1 MNRGV
6 VVKARNPKYV
16 LKHLFRYILQ
26 FKFQFLIVIL
36 FTFLTNLF
44 QLIGPYLSG
53 LAVDEI
59 DISKK
64 EVKTIDLELVLYYCL
79 LMFGFYV
86 ISCILSLIINYLMI
100 NVSKKIIYQMRKDL
114 FNKLLDLPIKFFD
127 STKTGDIISRMS
139 YDIDTINTSL
149 SSDVVA
155 IISSVLTVV
164 GSFIMMILISRVLIL
179 VFAVTLPISFYV
191 IRRRAKLVRPLFS
204 KRSHKN
210 GELNA
215 FVEEMTSGH
224 KTIKVYNK
232 EEEIFEN
239 FMKINEEVCE
249 ATYKAE
255 YHGFI
260 NGPIMMGINNVA
272 LSLISIIG
280 ATLYLFNQIS
290 LGNINSFI
298 TYSRKFS
305 GPINEVANIMAEIQ
319 SAISAGERVFTL
331 MDELAEPKDVE
342 DAVELTDVLGEVRL
356 ENVSFGYLENKT
368 IIKNLNVSVKPGE
381 LIAIVGPTGAGKTT
395 LINLLMRFYD
405 VNEGTIYLDGHD
417 IRNVT
422 RESLRKSYAMVLQ
435 DTWLFNGTIFEN
447 ITYGNDSAT
456 LEDVKRVCKAAMID
470 EYIEKLP
477 NGYDTYLNEQG
488 SNISKGQKQ
497 LLTIARAMLLD
508 ANMLILDEATSNV
521 DTMTEIEINKAMTH
535 LMKDKTCFIIA
546 HRLSTIMNADK
557 ILVVKDGEIIE
568 TGNHEELLKLNKIY
582 KEISESQLKGVK

>member
-16 LKHLFRYILQ
+16 LKHLLRYILQ

-568 TGNHEELLKLNKIY
+568 TGNHEELLKLNGFY
-582 KEISESQLKGVK
+582 ASLYYSQFD

>member
-16 LKHLFRYILQ
+16 LKHLLRYILQ

-568 TGNHEELLKLNKIY
+568 TGNHEELLELNGFY
-582 KEISESQLKGVK
+582 ASLYYSQFD

>member
-1 MNRGV
+1 MNRGI
-6 VVKARNPKYV
+6 VVKAKNPKYV
-16 LKHLFRYILQ
+16 LKHLLRYILQ

-164 GSFIMMILISRVLIL
+164 GSFIMMILISRILIL

-422 RESLRKSYAMVLQ
+422 RDSLRKSYAMVLQ

-557 ILVVKDGEIIE
+557 ILVVKDGEIVE
-568 TGNHEELLKLNKIY
+568 TGNHEELLKLNGFY
-582 KEISESQLKGVK
+582 ASLYYSQFD

>member
-6 VVKARNPKYV
+6 VIKARNPKYV
-16 LKHLFRYILQ
+16 LKHLLRYILK
-26 FKFQFLIVIL
+26 FKFQFLFVVL
-36 FTFLTNLF
+36 FTILTNLF
-44 QLIGPYLSG
+44 QLVGPYLSG

-64 EVKTIDLELVLYYCL
+64 EIKTINLELVLYYCF
-79 LMFGFYV
+79 LMFGFYCV
-86 ISCILSLIINYLMI
+86 SCILSLVINYLMI
-100 NVSKKIIYQMRKDL
+100 NVSKKIVYQMRKDL

-127 STKTGDIISRMS
+127 STKTGDIISRIS

-164 GSFIMMILISRVLIL
+164 GSFIMMILISRILIL

-224 KTIKVYNK
+224 KTIKAYNK
-232 EEEIFEN
+232 EEEIFED
-239 FMKINEEVCE
+239 FMIINEEVCE

-331 MDELAEPKDVE
+331 MDELAEPKDI
-342 DAVELTDVLGEVRL
+342 DNAVELNDVKGEVRL
-356 ENVSFGYLENKT
+356 ENVSFGYVENKT

-405 VNEGTIYLDGHD
+405 VNSGTIYLDGHD
-417 IRNVT
+417 IRTIT
-422 RESLRKSYAMVLQ
+422 RSSLRKSYAMVLQ

-447 ITYGNDSAT
+447 ITYGNENAT
-456 LEDVKRVCKAAMID
+456 IQDVKRVCKAAMID

-477 NGYDTYLNEQG
+477 NGYNTYLSEQG

-508 ANMLILDEATSNV
+508 AKMLILDEATSNV
-521 DTMTEIEINKAMTH
+521 DTMTEIEINKAMTQ

-557 ILVVKDGEIIE
+557 ILVVKDGEIVE
-568 TGNHEELLKLNKIY
+568 AGNHNELLHQNGFYASLY
-582 KEISESQLKGVK
+582 YSQFD

>member
-6 VVKARNPKYV
+6 VIKAKNPKYV
-16 LKHLFRYILQ
+16 LKHLLKYIVK

-36 FTFLTNLF
+36 FTFLTNIF
-44 QLIGPYLSG
+44 QLIGPFLSG
-53 LAVDEI
+53 LVVDEI
-59 DISKK
+59 DINKK
-64 EVKTIDLELVLYYCL
+64 EVKTINLELVLYYCL
-79 LMFGFYV
+79 LMLGFYV
-86 ISCILSLIINYLMI
+86 VSCILSLVINYLMI
-100 NVSKKIIYQMRKDL
+100 NVSKKIVYQMRKDL
-114 FNKLLDLPIKFFD
+114 FNKLMDLPIKFFD

-164 GSFIMMILISRVLIL
+164 GSFIMMISISRILIL
-179 VFAVTLPISFYV
+179 VFVVTLPISFYV

-232 EEEIFEN
+232 EEDIFN
-239 FMKINEEVCE
+239 DFMKITEEVCD
-249 ATYKAE
+249 ATYMAE

-280 ATLYLFNQIS
+280 AALYLFNQIS

-331 MDELAEPKDVE
+331 MDELAEPKDVD
-342 DAVELTDVLGEVRL
+342 DAVVLENVKGEVIL
-356 ENVSFGYLENKT
+356 ENVSFGYVENKT
-368 IIKNLNVSVKPGE
+368 IIKNLNFKVNPGE

-405 VNEGTIYLDGHD
+405 VNEGTIYLDGYD
-417 IRNVT
+417 IRSVT
-422 RESLRKSYAMVLQ
+422 RSSLRKSYAMVLQ
-435 DTWLFNGTIFEN
+435 DTWLFNGTIYEN

-456 LEDVKRVCKAAMID
+456 LDDVKRVCKAAMID

-477 NGYDTYLNEQG
+477 QGYNTYLSEQG

-508 ANMLILDEATSNV
+508 SNMLILDEATSNV

-557 ILVVKDGEIIE
+557 ILVVKDGQIVE
-568 TGNHEELLKLNKIY
+568 TGNHNELLQLNGFY
-582 KEISESQLKGVK
+582 ASLYYSQFD

>member
-16 LKHLFRYILQ
+16 LKHLLRYIIQ

-568 TGNHEELLKLNKIY
+568 TGNHEELLKLNGFY
-582 KEISESQLKGVK
+582 ASLYYSQFD

>member
-6 VVKARNPKYV
+6 VVKAKNPKYV
-16 LKHLFRYILQ
+16 LKHLLRYILQ

-568 TGNHEELLKLNKIY
+568 TGNHEELLKLNGFY
-582 KEISESQLKGVK
+582 ASLYYSQFD

>member
-568 TGNHEELLKLNKIY
+568 TGNHEELLKLN
-582 KEISESQLKGVK
+582 GF

>member
-6 VVKARNPKYV
+6 VVKAKNPKYV
-16 LKHLFRYILQ
+16 LKHLLRYILQ

-164 GSFIMMILISRVLIL
+164 GSFIMMILISRILIL

-568 TGNHEELLKLNKIY
+568 TGNHEELLKLNGFY
-582 KEISESQLKGVK
+582 ASLYYSQFD

>member
-568 TGNHEELLKLNKIY
+568 TGNHEELLKLNGFY
-582 KEISESQLKGVK
+582 ASLYYSQFD